1 MIKKRLKIGIQKITT
16 MNHIIKLLNY
26 RFVPQYLRLFLCTIL
41 FIFLSNFSYSQQVR
55 HLGFAEGLNGRQAL
69 NFAQDKEGF
78 IWIST
83 KFGVDR
89 YDGKNVKNYSFDILN
104 NVKNPMREVHI
115 LFDNDSVLWAFTD
128 NGGIIRYNDKNDKFV
143 PQYNLKFY
151 LKTIFF
157 DHQNILWV
165 GTYNSFGFIKNKH
178 LTIISNPAL
187 KYKMVRKIL
196 PYNEDVLIIVT
207 TNSVYF
213 FNKKT
218 KKLTPFFKKSGIMEN
233 ELFQI
238 ESAYFD
244 ATDKKLWMGTSNS
257 GVVRYDLISK
267 SFQYNVLNSTTSN
280 PIISIYPID
289 KRHLVFGSDGMGAIL
304 LEKYKLAVEKV
315 YMQEENSDYGLAGNE
330 IYDIFKD
337 KVGRIWLSTYSD
349 GVNIIESRN
358 EGFMTLRH
366 EKNNPNSLLNNVVR
380 CIMIDKDQNV
390 WYGSKNGIT
399 VWNKSNKSWKHILL
413 AKNVLTILEDSNSDI
428 WVGTYSSGVFVI
440 DKNGRV
446 LKHYY
451 KLPDQTNTIGTNF
464 VYSIFEDSQRNI
476 WIGGIKGPLSKFDRQ
491 TNTFQ
496 HIQIHQINNIIQKN
510 KSELLI
516 STTDNLYN
524 LRLSDNSFKSWK
536 YADKLISLCIFDMY
550 LESDS
555 VIWLCTYGG
564 GLSKCNLT
572 NGHIQQFTVENG
584 LASNIVYSIL
594 KDKNDNLWISTE
606 NGLSKINV
614 KNDSII
620 NFSTGDGISSNAF
633 RPVSR
638 AISKSGELYFGSYSG
653 ATYFN
658 PNDIVPIPS
667 NSKLVL
673 TDFSLFNRIT
683 HPDDKNSPLKDK
695 INNTKILDLSNK
707 NHSFSLSFTTIDFA
721 PNAKRRYMW
730 KLEGLDKDWIGPSS
744 ETVVNYT
751 NLTPKTYIFKLK
763 AIGDNNM
770 VLDQRELEVVIH
782 PPFWNTIFAK
792 LLGLILIILISY
804 WAYNYISNYYEK
816 KRTTEKIKFFINT
829 THDLRTPLTLISSP
843 LYELKEK
850 LVLDNW
856 NKYLLDLVTDNLEKM
871 NKMVSQLL
879 DFQKTYELQEQLIVT
894 KNNINNLIADK
905 KTLWLS
911 VAERKKIN
919 LKVELPENPL
929 YEWYDKEKM
938 GKVLDNLISNA
949 IKYTRNEGTIIIKLT
964 YNTKFWTIN
973 IIDNGIGIPK
983 SAVKK
988 LFHRFYRAE
997 NAINSQETGSGL
1009 GLLLIKSYV
1018 TLHKGKIGV
1027 ISTEN
1032 QGSDFY
1038 VRFKRG
1044 GDHFMQNI
1052 IQDTAEIPVS
1062 KERTALAVNDNF
1074 EKQKIKLLIVEDNN
1088 DLREYVKL
1096 SLSHY
1101 YNTFTAENG
1110 QDAWDKIPAI
1120 NPDIIITDYNMP
1132 VMNGF
1137 ELCGK
1142 IKKTYETSH
1151 IPVVLLTVMTDEKQI
1166 EEGLK
1171 LGADDYIQKPFDVK
1185 YLKLKIDNIIENR
1198 KILRSKFLEV
1208 SKPLDLNDV
1217 ADNDLNANFLVKA
1230 SKIAEDHLID
1240 TEFSISDFSREM
1252 GMSRS
1257 LLYTKFNAIT
1267 GYSPNDFVKIV
1278 RMKKAVALFKEGVHN
1293 INEVATLTGFDEAS
1307 YFTTCFK
1314 KIYGKSPKQF
1324 INEDILKKN

>member
-1 MIKKRLKIGIQKITT
+1 MKFVIRKNTT
-16 MNHIIKLLNY
+16 MNNTNKLVND
-26 RFVPQYLRLFLCTIL
+26 RFIPQYLRPVLYIIL
-41 FIFLSNFSYSQQVR
+41 FFFLHNFTQAQQVR
-55 HLGFAEGLNGRQAL
+55 HLSFAEGLNGRQAL

-89 YDGKNVKNYSFDILN
+89 FDGKNVKNYNFDILN
-104 NVKNPMREVHI
+104 NVKNPMREVNI
-115 LFDNDSVLWAFTD
+115 LFDNDSVLWAYTN
-128 NGGIIRYNDKNDKFV
+128 NGDISRYSEKNDKFNL
-143 PQYNLKFY
+143 QFNLKFY
-151 LKTIFF
+151 LRTAFF
-157 DHQNILWV
+157 DQQNTIWI
-165 GTYNSFGFIKNKH
+165 GTNNSFGFIKNKH
-178 LTIISNPAL
+178 LTIYSNPIL
-187 KYKMVRKIL
+187 QHKLVRKIL
-196 PYNEDVLIIVT
+196 RYNDDVLIIIT
-207 TNSVYF
+207 TNTVFF

-218 KKLTPFFKKSGIMEN
+218 KKLFPFLKKSGIMEN
-233 ELFQI
+233 ESFQI
-238 ESAYFD
+238 ETAYFD
-244 ATDKKLWMGTSNS
+244 VKERKLWLGTSS
-257 GVVRYDLISK
+257 TGVVMYDLNSK
-267 SFQYNVLNSTTSN
+267 NIQYNVLNSTTNS
-280 PIISIYPID
+280 PIIAIYPID
-289 KRHLVFGSDGMGAIL
+289 NKHLIFGTDGMGAIL
-304 LEKYKLAVEKV
+304 LDKFTLRIEKV
-315 YMQEENSDYGLAGNE
+315 YKQEENSDYGLAGNE

-337 KVGRIWLSTYSD
+337 KAGRIWMSTYSD
-349 GVNIIESRN
+349 GVNIIESKK
-358 EGFMTLRH
+358 EGFFTLH
-366 EKNNPNSLLNNVVR
+366 QEKNNPNSLLNNVIR
-380 CIMIDKDQNV
+380 CVMIDKDQNV
-390 WYGSKNGIT
+390 WFGSKKGIT
-399 VWNKSNKSWKHILL
+399 IWNKSKKTWKNILL
-413 AKNVLTILEDSNSDI
+413 SKNVLTILEDSNSDI

-440 DKNGRV
+440 DKNGRI

-464 VYSIFEDSQRNI
+464 VYSIFEDSQKNI
-476 WIGGIKGPLSKFDRQ
+476 WIGGIKGSLAKFDRQ
-491 TNTFQ
+491 SNTFK
-496 HIQIHQINNIIQKN
+496 IIQLYNINHMLQRN
-510 KSELLI
+510 KDELLI
-516 STTDNLYN
+516 TTTNGFFLLN
-524 LRLSDNSFKSWK
+524 VNDNSFKSWK
-536 YADKLISLCIFDMY
+536 YIDKLLSWSTYDMY

-555 VIWLCTYGG
+555 IVWLCTYGG
-564 GLSKCNLT
+564 GLSKCNLNT
-572 NGHIQQFTVENG
+572 GQVQQFDTNNG
-584 LASNIVYSIL
+584 LASNIVNSIL
-594 KDKNDNLWISTE
+594 KDKNNNLWVSTE
-606 NGLSKINV
+606 NGLSKINT
-614 KNDSII
+614 KNNSII
-620 NFSTGDGISSNAF
+620 NFSIGDGISSTSF
-633 RPVSR
+633 RPLSR
-638 AISKSGELYFGSYSG
+638 AISKSGELFFGSYNG
-653 ATYFN
+653 VTYFN
-658 PNDIVPIPS
+658 PNDIVSIPS

-673 TDFSLFNRIT
+673 TDFSLFNSIT
-683 HPDDKNSPLKDK
+683 HPDDKDSPLKDK
-695 INNTKILDLSNK
+695 INNIKRLDLSYK
-707 NHSFSLSFTTIDFA
+707 KHSFSLAFTTIDFA

-730 KLEGLDKDWIGPSS
+730 KLEGLDKDWVGPGS

-751 NLTPKTYIFKLK
+751 NLTPGTYFFKLK
-763 AIGDNNM
+763 AIGDNNI

-782 PPFWNTIFAK
+782 PPFWNTILAK
-792 LLGLILIILISY
+792 ILGLILLMLFSY

-843 LYELKEK
+843 IYELKEK

-879 DFQKTYELQEQLIVT
+879 DFQKTYESKEQLIVT
-894 KNNINNLIADK
+894 KNNINELIIEK
-905 KTLWLS
+905 KTLWMS

-929 YEWYDKEKM
+929 FEWYDKDKM
-938 GKVLDNLISNA
+938 GKILDNLISNA
-949 IKYTRNEGTIIIKLT
+949 IKYTHKEGTIYIKLT
-964 YNTKFWTIN
+964 YNTKFWKIN

-983 SAVKK
+983 LAIRK

-1018 TLHKGKIGV
+1018 SLHKGKIGV
-1027 ISTEN
+1027 NSTEN

-1044 GDHFMQNI
+1044 GNHFIENI
-1052 IQDTAEIPVS
+1052 IPDTAELPVS
-1062 KERTALAVNDNF
+1062 KEKTVMTSNENF

-1088 DLREYVKL
+1088 DLREYLKL

-1110 QDAWDKIPAI
+1110 QDAWEKIPAI

-1151 IPVVLLTVMTDEKQI
+1151 IPVVLLTVITDEKHI

-1198 KILRSKFLEV
+1198 KILRNKFLEV
-1208 SKPLDLNDV
+1208 NKPTELNDV
-1217 ADNDLNANFLVKA
+1217 DENDLNANFLVKA
-1230 SKIAEDHLID
+1230 SKIAEDHMID

-1267 GYSPNDFVKIV
+1267 GYSPNDFVKII
-1278 RMKKAVALFKEGVHN
+1278 RMKKAIALFKEGLHN
-1293 INEVATLTGFDEAS
+1293 INEVATLTGFDEPS

-1324 INEDILKKN
+1324 INDEILKKK